1 MTSPDLSAEAS
12 PSAQATAGA
21 TTDQAHVATQVHAAQ
36 VRAMHEVIPLAQ
48 LASLACGIAVTAVL
62 WRRVDLAPLLSW
74 LGLRALVS
82 LTRIWYSHAC
92 QRNPGL
98 HTDRTYVA
106 MALVDGVVWGA
117 LGWWLTPFSDLE
129 VAIVT
134 ICVAVTAACIGVIML
149 HIHPTSNWI
158 FVAPILVPNALYSLQ
173 RNDDLG
179 LFCCVGFLGLTALL
193 IFEGERLNR
202 RSLALLRLRFE
213 SEQAHLAEKRALHQL
228 EQLLEKRS
236 RFVATISHEMRTP
249 LHGMLGLLRVIKE
262 HADQPPNP
270 RHLEL
275 MAGSGRHLINVI
287 NEVLDYSRLEST
299 GLPIATEAFR
309 LDTLLHEL
317 ADSMRINCE
326 GKGLTLSVA
335 CDLPS
340 PCWVLGDE
348 TRVRQVLLNLLG
360 NAMKFTAAGGVCL
373 SAQRDLRTGHT
384 RLSVRDTGLGIP
396 QDELARIFEPFH
408 QAEGTYERRFGGSGL
423 GLTIARELCR
433 AMGGELGCQSQ
444 PGTGSVFTCELPLAS
459 TMAPTPESE
468 QRPGQ
473 PVASD
478 AITEA
483 CAQKT
488 HVLVVDDNPVNNIVA
503 QAELQHLGV
512 AVSIAESAQEAL
524 AWLAQHQPDLVLM
537 DCEMPIMDGVAA
549 TREIRARETKN
560 GLPPVPIIALT
571 ANGREA
577 YDQRCQQAGMNDY
590 LGKPF
595 DRSDLKAILAR
606 HTGRTRTTSKHIEAA
621 LT

>member
-1 MTSPDLSAEAS
+1 MSSPDLLAK
-12 PSAQATAGA
+12 ATPPPHAVA
-21 TTDQAHVATQVHAAQ
+21 DATDQAHVATQVHAAQ
-36 VRAMHEVIPLAQ
+36 VLAMHEVIPLAQ
-48 LASLACGIAVTAVL
+48 LASLACGAAVTAVL
-62 WRRVDLAPLLSW
+62 WQRIELVSLLSW
-74 LGLRALVS
+74 LGLRALIS
-82 LTRIWYSHAC
+82 LTRIWYSLAC
-92 QRNPGL
+92 QRDPNR

-106 MALVDGVVWGA
+106 MAIVDGIVWGA
-117 LGWWLTPFSDLE
+117 LGWWLTPFANLE
-129 VAIVT
+129 VAVVT
-134 ICVAVTAACIGVIML
+134 ICVAVTASCIGVIML
-149 HIHPTSNWI
+149 HIHSTSNWV
-158 FVAPILVPNALYSLQ
+158 FVVPILAPNALYALQ

-179 LFCCVGFLGLTALL
+179 LFCCVGLLGLTALL

-228 EQLLEKRS
+228 ELLMEKRS

-275 MAGSGRHLINVI
+275 MAGSGHHLINVI

-299 GLPIATEAFR
+299 GLPIACEPFR
-309 LDTLLHEL
+309 LDALLHEL
-317 ADSMRINCE
+317 ADSMRINCQD
-326 GKGLTLSVA
+326 KGLTLSLA
-335 CDLPS
+335 SELPS
-340 PCWVLGDE
+340 PCWVQGDE
-348 TRVRQVLLNLLG
+348 TRVRQVLINLLG
-360 NAMKFTAAGGVCL
+360 NAMKFTATGGICL
-373 SAQRDLRTGHT
+373 LAQKDLRTGLT

-396 QDELARIFEPFH
+396 HDELARIFEPFH

-433 AMGGELGCQSQ
+433 AMGGDLGCQSQ
-444 PGTGSVFTCELPLAS
+444 PGEGSTFTCELPLTS
-459 TMAPTPESE
+459 TLEPKPAPAQALAATQADAPTTDTALH
-468 QRPGQ
+468 Q
-473 PVASD
+473 A
-478 AITEA
+478 
-483 CAQKT
+483 

-512 AVSIAESAQEAL
+512 TVSVAESAQEAL
-524 AWLAQHQPDLVLM
+524 AWLLQHQADLILM

-549 TREIRARETKN
+549 ARAIRAREMKN

-577 YDQRCQQAGMNDY
+577 YEQRCQQAGMNDY

-595 DRSDLKAILAR
+595 DRADLKAILTR
-606 HTGRTRTTSKHIEAA
+606 HTRRARAAPHQAETA